1 MVTCWRTKNS
11 SCEFHRDHSQ
21 GNEVEGDQD
30 HVAAIALVLGLA
42 HDLVAGHDREV
53 NQEVD
58 LEDDHDRIHEIVH
71 DPDED
76 LEDEVGVDFFITEE
90 QIFVFWTNLIS
101 SLADIFGCS
110 FWKQSFTSGSLPVY
124 KNLSY
129 FYVPWDSAH
138 GNFSR

>member
-30 HVAAIALVLGLA
+30 HVAAIALVLDLA

-90 QIFVFWTNLIS
+90 QIFVFEPI
-101 SLADIFGCS
+101 
-110 FWKQSFTSGSLPVY
+110 
-124 KNLSY
+124 
-129 FYVPWDSAH
+129 
-138 GNFSR
+138 